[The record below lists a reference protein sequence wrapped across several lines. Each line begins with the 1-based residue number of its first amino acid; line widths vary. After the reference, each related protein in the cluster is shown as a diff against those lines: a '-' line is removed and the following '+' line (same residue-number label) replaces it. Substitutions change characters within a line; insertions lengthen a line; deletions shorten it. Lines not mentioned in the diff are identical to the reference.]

1 MKTYLIAANWKQN
14 GTLKTL
20 SSLTKNIIK
29 FSKQKRIKHKIVL
42 FPPSIYLSK
51 ISLLTKKIKNISL
64 GSQDISPYSEGAF
77 TGEISARMIKDFD
90 CKYTI
95 IGHSERR
102 HVFQENDTTLSS
114 KVNIAI
120 NEKLSII
127 LCVGETISERKKR
140 ITKRVISRQLKTALG
155 PSKKLLAKNLHR
167 LIIAYEPVWAIGTG
181 RNATNEQISDVHK
194 YIKNS
199 LSKIFKSDYQKIK
212 ILYGGSVNSSN
223 AKIILS
229 LNEVDGALI
238 GGASLKAKKF
248 IEICS
253 SI

>member
-1 MKTYLIAANWKQN
+1 
-14 GTLKTL
+14 
-20 SSLTKNIIK
+20 
-29 FSKQKRIKHKIVL
+29 
-42 FPPSIYLSK
+42 
-51 ISLLTKKIKNISL
+51 
-64 GSQDISPYSEGAF
+64 
-77 TGEISARMIKDFD
+77 
-90 CKYTI
+90 
-95 IGHSERR
+95 
-102 HVFQENDTTLSS
+102 
-114 KVNIAI
+114 
-120 NEKLSII
+120 
-127 LCVGETISERKKR
+127 
-140 ITKRVISRQLKTALG
+140 
-155 PSKKLLAKNLHR
+155 LLAKNLHR